1 MEAFSMALTES
12 SMVQLG
18 SPLPDFSLP
27 DVLEDGQPLITP
39 QDLKQH
45 NALLVM
51 FICNHCPFVVHVAE
65 GLATLHENYARSGLG
80 IVAINSNDV
89 QSYPEDSP
97 PNMKRFAAQYG
108 FGFPYLFDE
117 TQEVAIAFKAT
128 CTPDFFLYD
137 NDQNLVYRGQMDDSR
152 PGNGVPVTGKDLRAA
167 IDATLKGKSIPSD
180 QIPSAGCNIKW
191 K

>member
-1 MEAFSMALTES
+1 MALTES

-27 DVLEDGQPLITP
+27 NVLEDGQPLITP
-39 QDLKQH
+39 RDLTQH

-65 GLATLHENYARSGLG
+65 GLSALYEDYATSGLG
-80 IVAINSNDV
+80 IIAINSNDV

-97 PNMKRFAAQYG
+97 PNMKRFATQYA
-108 FGFPYLFDE
+108 FAFPYLFDE
-117 TQEVAIAFKAT
+117 TQEVAKTFKAT

-137 NDQNLVYRGQMDDSR
+137 KDQILFYRGQMDDSR
-152 PGNGVPVTGKDLRAA
+152 PGTGTPVTGKDLRAA
-167 IDATLKGKSIPSD
+167 IDATLNGKAIPSD